1 MYNVAICDDEPKILK
16 DLSDKIKTI
25 FSKMDISVQYFITH
39 EETMLLEYLDTN
51 NIDIL
56 FLDIDMP
63 KHNGMEIAELILNK
77 EFKTLLIFVTNQ
89 EALVYQSFQYH
100 PFGFIRKNFFNE
112 EIEQLICNAVNK
124 LSKEQA
130 TITFKNRNEL
140 IRIKISEILY
150 FESDSNYVKMFTTET
165 NYHYRETLSTLEK
178 KLASKGFIRIHK
190 GYLVNQ
196 QFVYTIRYEEIELTN
211 GDLLPIG
218 RTNRDSVRKQIMK
231 YMR

>member
-1 MYNVAICDDEPKILK
+1 
-16 DLSDKIKTI
+16 
-25 FSKMDISVQYFITH
+25 
-39 EETMLLEYLDTN
+39 
-51 NIDIL
+51 
-56 FLDIDMP
+56 MP

-89 EALVYQSFQYH
+89 ETLVYQSFQYH

-196 QFVYTIRYEEIELTN
+196 HFVYAIRYEEIELTN